1 MDWRPRL
8 LALSSKLLIGA
19 GVLVGGAALATPAG
33 SLLKGLALP
42 LPKPA
47 ASLFAANAIGQT
59 SLNTQLPG
67 NPEELFTK
75 LKASLAQQGYS
86 ERKINTVV
94 GAWGFNLVMDPPSGT
109 TVDGTSEGKAAA
121 LVLQATA
128 IGPNRINLN
137 VRFEGL

>member
-8 LALSSKLLIGA
+8 LALSTKLLIGA

-33 SLLKGLALP
+33 SLLKGLVLP

-67 NPEELFTK
+67 NPEELLTK

>member
-8 LALSSKLLIGA
+8 LALSTQLLIGA

-67 NPEELFTK
+67 NPEEL
-75 LKASLAQQGYS
+75 LARVKASLVQQGYN
-86 ERKINTVV
+86 ERTINTVV
-94 GAWGFNLVMDPPSGT
+94 GAWGFNLVMDPPAGT